1 MNIINYEKEVRMK
14 LNINTLKKI
23 MLFGLKV
30 LYTQNV
36 RGVKLSWFINNVH
49 YVGKTFAVNMQL

>member
-1 MNIINYEKEVRMK
+1 MNIINYAKEVRIK
-14 LNINTLKKI
+14 LNINTLKL

-36 RGVKLSWFINNVH
+36 RGVKLSWFINNVQ
-49 YVGKTFAVNMQL
+49 YVGKTFAVIMQL